1 MFTSFLHL
9 IYPRLCLACAE
20 PLLLVE
26 KKICTSCISR
36 LPRPGLF
43 LPKPNWLSNKFGGL
57 IDYQDVHSFF
67 IFSEGAKVQHLM
79 HQIKYKGQKELGI
92 FLGEWC
98 GNELGK
104 YQDVCSYDLIIP
116 IPLHEKRLKSRGY
129 NQAACIAEGISNRTN
144 IPMEQNVLLKNTL
157 SKSLISQSRQDRFET
172 LDAVFEIQNPHLI
185 EGNHVLLVD
194 DTLTTG
200 ATLIS
205 AGEKL
210 LEAGASQISFLAL
223 AALK

>member
-26 KKICTSCISR
+26 KKICTSCVLR

-43 LPKPNWLSNKFGGL
+43 LNQPNWLSIKFTGL
-57 IDYQDVHSFF
+57 IDFQEVHAFF
-67 IFSEGAKVQHLM
+67 IFSEGGFVQRLM
-79 HQIKYKGQKELGI
+79 HEVKYKGQKDLGI

-98 GNELGK
+98 GSELTK
-104 YQDVCSYDLIIP
+104 FPDTKDYDLIIP
-116 IPLHEKRLKSRGY
+116 IPLHKKRLIERGY
-129 NQAACIAEGISNRTN
+129 NQASCIAKGIAQYVKTECNDHILVKSTHSN
-144 IPMEQNVLLKNTL
+144 
-157 SKSLISQSRQDRFET
+157 SLIQQNRQDRFALLES
-172 LDAVFEIQNPHLI
+172 VFKVQNAHLI
-185 EGNHVLLVD
+185 LNKHVLIVD

-200 ATLIS
+200 ATLLA

-210 LEAGASQISFLAL
+210 LEAGAGKISFLAL

>member
-20 PLLLVE
+20 PLLLAE
-26 KKICTSCISR
+26 KKICTCCILK

-43 LPKPNWLSNKFGGL
+43 LLKPNWLSDKFGGM

-67 IFSEGAKVQHLM
+67 IFSEGAKVQNVM
-79 HQIKYKGQKELGI
+79 HQIKYKGRKDLGN

-98 GNELGK
+98 GSELNK
-104 YQDVCSYDLIIP
+104 YQHLFDYDIIIP
-116 IPLHEKRLKSRGY
+116 IPLHEKRLKIRGY
-129 NQAACIAEGISNRTN
+129 NQAACIADGISKSTG
-144 IPMEQNVLLKNTL
+144 IPVESNVLKKNSFTE
-157 SKSLISQSRQDRFET
+157 SLTSQSRQDRFQT
-172 LDAVFEIQNPHLI
+172 LNSVFEVQNSHLMKEKHI
-185 EGNHVLLVD
+185 LLVD

-200 ATLIS
+200 ATFIA

-210 LEAGASQISFLAL
+210 LEAGAAKISFLAL